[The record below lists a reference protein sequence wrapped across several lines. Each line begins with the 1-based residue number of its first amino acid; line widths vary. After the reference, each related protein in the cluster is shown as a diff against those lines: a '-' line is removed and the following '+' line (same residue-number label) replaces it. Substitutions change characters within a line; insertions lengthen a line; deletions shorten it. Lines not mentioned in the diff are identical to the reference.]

1 MVHPQRTDVAVD
13 GEKCDVHIREANV
26 LFVHARLGGL
36 LHRQQ
41 TEVGRLAGVHEG
53 WTSRV

>member
-1 MVHPQRTDVAVD
+1 MVHPQRTAVAVD
-13 GEKCDVHIREANV
+13 GEECDAHIREANI

-41 TEVGRLAGVHEG
+41 TEVGRLAGVHVCG
-53 WTSRV
+53 TSRV